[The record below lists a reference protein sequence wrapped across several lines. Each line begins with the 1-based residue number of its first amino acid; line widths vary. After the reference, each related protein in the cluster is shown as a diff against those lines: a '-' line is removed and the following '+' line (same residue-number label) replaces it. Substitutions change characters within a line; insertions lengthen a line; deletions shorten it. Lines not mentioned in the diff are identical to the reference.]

1 VKRIALQFSRSFLY
15 DAEDEADLMPSL
27 TLLQATTHQIR
38 LSEIDKVIIAR
49 YFVTVLAVGFCFR
62 AQTNRSSIELIG

>member
-1 VKRIALQFSRSFLY
+1 
-15 DAEDEADLMPSL
+15 MPSL